1 MVLLSIQKI
10 LKKSRKKSEN
20 SDYSSSII
28 SGDEM
33 ILWMWNALIIK
44 EIPEMRTAIP
54 TKAMSV
60 MIIINALI
68 ARKIEKSKRITA
80 RNESVPE
87 YVNQNSLAFCP
98 RNRRLIA

>member
-1 MVLLSIQKI
+1 
-10 LKKSRKKSEN
+10 
-20 SDYSSSII
+20 
-28 SGDEM
+28 
-33 ILWMWNALIIK
+33 
-44 EIPEMRTAIP
+44 MRTAIP

-60 MIIINALI
+60 MIIMKALT

-87 YVNQNSLAFCP
+87 YGNQNSFAFCP

>member
-33 ILWMWNALIIK
+33 ILWIWNALIIK

-87 YVNQNSLAFCP
+87 YVNQNSFAFCP

>member
-87 YVNQNSLAFCP
+87 YVNQNSFAFCP

>member
-33 ILWMWNALIIK
+33 ILWIWNALIIK

-60 MIIINALI
+60 MIIMKALT

-87 YVNQNSLAFCP
+87 YGNQNSFAFCP